1 MPFLARI
8 RCLSGLCLLMLL
20 PCGVVAQST
29 YCRDPQFPHRLTM
42 CSPVASQLAT
52 RVVTEGLELSFD
64 APPRETTSLRTPL
77 QAAACD
83 TAVGGS
89 GCPWG
94 VPEGGLIPTDQI
106 EVTGTF
112 LGFFDQR
119 IEIAILQIGANA
131 DSGTVGSDVIR
142 VAWSSK
148 FLPFPS
154 DWRAEFTLDASNA
167 DLKLPFVFYRTPS
180 SPPDTIVVP
189 GVRITFKSGARVRRG
204 WSAVFDVEDF
214 EGFHIWRWAS
224 DPNVEPR
231 VVGTYSKL
239 RDRQRPDNSWPDV
252 EPLARR
258 FTFLD
263 HFVIDGNVYH
273 YAVTTYD
280 QGFDTVRGG
289 SLGAIPFDSPLPDE
303 GCPCQL
309 RVDFLRPPPAEF
321 QPVQAVPNPYRQVDC
336 DQLDPQS
343 TCTVRFIRMP
353 PRGTL
358 LIFTLAGDLV
368 REFHHPADASAGDP
382 PGTLRWDTANGAGR
396 EVASGVYIYKIVD
409 LDSGLESFGRVAIIR

>member
-167 DLKLPFVFYRTPS
+167 DLKLPFVFYLS
-180 SPPDTIVVP
+180 LI
-189 GVRITFKSGARVRRG
+189 
-204 WSAVFDVEDF
+204 
-214 EGFHIWRWAS
+214 HI
-224 DPNVEPR
+224 
-231 VVGTYSKL
+231 
-239 RDRQRPDNSWPDV
+239 
-252 EPLARR
+252 
-258 FTFLD
+258 
-263 HFVIDGNVYH
+263 
-273 YAVTTYD
+273 
-280 QGFDTVRGG
+280 
-289 SLGAIPFDSPLPDE
+289 
-303 GCPCQL
+303 
-309 RVDFLRPPPAEF
+309 
-321 QPVQAVPNPYRQVDC
+321 
-336 DQLDPQS
+336 
-343 TCTVRFIRMP
+343 
-353 PRGTL
+353 
-358 LIFTLAGDLV
+358 
-368 REFHHPADASAGDP
+368 
-382 PGTLRWDTANGAGR
+382 
-396 EVASGVYIYKIVD
+396 
-409 LDSGLESFGRVAIIR
+409 